1 MKFFKET
8 FTVIFLLLSSTS
20 IAQNQVAR
28 YYFDGNLQE
37 FSEGFIPLELVGSEG
52 EFRKEVV
59 ERLGKTPRLVYA
71 FKENAGFLFDNTKVK
86 NFVKKSYTI
95 EMYFKYDRGDLLLY
109 NQLLGDRVGSL
120 QGKYIHLV
128 TSRDYATKKVLVYLN
143 GLKKFE
149 FVDSENQSEVGE
161 DGVFNFFSNDG
172 NPTTSGAVAMI
183 KIYDHFVDDEASKE
197 LFENFR
203 EDFVAEQLNIS
214 DKNPI
219 RIKNLYFIQSLAKL
233 LPESATSI
241 DLIHEYLLKNKT
253 AKIELQGHTDNVGD
267 FDVNV
272 KLSKERAEAIKASLI
287 ARGVASSRIQTR
299 GYGSMKPVA
308 SNAKEETRKLNRRV
322 EMAVLMP

>member
-1 MKFFKET
+1 MKFFKVS
-8 FTVIFLLLSSTS
+8 FILFLFSFSSF
-20 IAQNQVAR
+20 AQTQVAR
-28 YYFDGNLQE
+28 YYFDKNLQE
-37 FSEGFIPLELVGSEG
+37 FSGSFIPLEIVGTAG
-52 EFRKEVV
+52 GFRKEVV
-59 ERLGKTPRLVYA
+59 ERFGKTERWVYA

-86 NFVKKSYTI
+86 NFVKQSYTI

-109 NQLLGDRVGSL
+109 NQLLGDRVGLL

-143 GLKKFE
+143 GIKKVE
-149 FVDSENQSEVGE
+149 FIDSDNQSEVGE
-161 DGVFNFFSNDG
+161 DGVFNFFSNDD

-183 KIYDHFVDDEASKE
+183 KIYDHFIDNEASKE

-203 EDFVAEQLNIS
+203 EDFVAEQLKVS

-219 RIKNLYFIQSLAKL
+219 RIKNLYFVQSLAKL

-241 DLIHEYLLKNKT
+241 DLIHDYLLENKE

-272 KLSKERAEAIKASLI
+272 KLSKDRAEAIKTALV
-287 ARGVASSRIQTR
+287 ARGVASSRVQTR
-299 GYGSMKPVA
+299 GFGSMKPVA

-322 EMAVLMP
+322 EMAVLTP